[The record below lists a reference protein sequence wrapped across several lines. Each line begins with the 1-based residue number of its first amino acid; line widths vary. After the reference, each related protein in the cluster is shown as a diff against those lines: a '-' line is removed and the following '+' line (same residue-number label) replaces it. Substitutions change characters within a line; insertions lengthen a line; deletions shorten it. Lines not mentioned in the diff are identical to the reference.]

1 MGANG
6 SASDTSGAS
15 PLDTRL
21 TESVTMSSATALGKR
36 WPSIDYVYLMPVS
49 HALLPRG
56 GALVC
61 TRDLSGAT

>member
-1 MGANG
+1 
-6 SASDTSGAS
+6 
-15 PLDTRL
+15 
-21 TESVTMSSATALGKR
+21 MSSATALGKR